1 MNFNGKGGARMLI
14 LQGKQR
20 RGGVENLVKLD
31 RRLYLLCQRK
41 LRWPW
46 FSPMMVWLTSSGTKG
61 SLWIILAGGL
71 LLAGTQH
78 GRVVAGL
85 SVASLL
91 CAEGLINLL
100 LKPLVARER
109 PYSRYGLKR
118 LLVEAPGAYSWPSA
132 HAGSSMAA
140 ALVLG
145 YGYPNW
151 AFVLLLVAAL
161 LSYSRVYVGVH
172 YPLDVLAGAALGI
185 ACATAILA
193 FATAGLHLI

>member
-1 MNFNGKGGARMLI
+1 
-14 LQGKQR
+14 
-20 RGGVENLVKLD
+20 VENLVKLD

-46 FSPMMVWLTSSGTKG
+46 ISPMMVWLTSSGTKG

-71 LLAGTQH
+71 ILAGTPR
-78 GRVVAGL
+78 GRVVACL
-85 SVASLL
+85 SVAALL

-145 YGYPNW
+145 YGYPRW
-151 AFVLLLVAAL
+151 AFLLLPVAAL
-161 LSYSRVYVGVH
+161 LGYSRVYVGVH
-172 YPLDVLAGAALGI
+172 YPLDVLAGAVLGV
-185 ACATAILA
+185 ACATAVLA
-193 FATAGLHLI
+193 LATAGLHLI

>member
-1 MNFNGKGGARMLI
+1 M
-14 LQGKQR
+14 
-20 RGGVENLVKLD
+20 ENLVKLD
-31 RRLYLLCQRK
+31 RRLYLLSQRK
-41 LRWPW
+41 LRSPW
-46 FSPMMVWLTSSGTKG
+46 ISSMMVWLTISGTKG

-71 LLAGTQH
+71 LVAGTQH
-78 GRVVAGL
+78 GRVVAFL

-140 ALVLG
+140 AVVLG
-145 YGYPNW
+145 YGYPSW
-151 AFVLLLVAAL
+151 AFILLSVAAL

-172 YPLDVLAGAALGI
+172 YPLDVLAGAVLGI
-185 ACATAILA
+185 ACATAVLA
-193 FATAGLHLI
+193 VATAGLHLI